1 MTLGRYSEVL
11 GSEELVSLITDMDLQ
26 SRGRFVRNERFAND
40 VLPAML
46 LVSLSWFSCD
56 IFLVCL
62 RRVIQ
67 VTLPGLVV

>member
-1 MTLGRYSEVL
+1 MTLGQYIEVL
-11 GSEELVSLITDMDLQ
+11 GSEELVSLITVMDLQ
-26 SRGRFVRNERFAND
+26 SREMFVKNERFAND

-46 LVSLSWFSCD
+46 LVSFSWFSFD

-67 VTLPGLVV
+67 VTLSGS